1 MYFVKSCLFNKRK
14 HLMVMGAHHLFYG
27 AVNMSWF
34 CYTNQVTENRRGR
47 EGFFNNTTK
56 ISMNF
61 YG

>member
-1 MYFVKSCLFNKRK
+1 
-14 HLMVMGAHHLFYG
+14 MVMGAHHLFYG